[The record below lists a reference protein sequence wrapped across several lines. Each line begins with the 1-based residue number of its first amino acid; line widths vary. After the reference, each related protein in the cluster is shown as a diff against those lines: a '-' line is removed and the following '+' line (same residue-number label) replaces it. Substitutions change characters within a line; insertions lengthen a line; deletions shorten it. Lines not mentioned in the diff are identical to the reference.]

1 MLPPFVA
8 VCAGS
13 QNSNLIKDNS
23 FDTFIDLSSYT
34 STKYKTLHDGYAGLV
49 NTTGTTRLYVTD
61 SNNNGVAIDASQA
74 YNAIFIKKGLYLQIG
89 TLSGTLTLA
98 RFFSLK

>member
-1 MLPPFVA
+1 MVYQLINLD
-8 VCAGS
+8 S

-74 YNAIFIKKGLYLQIG
+74 YNAIFIKKGLYLQVG
-89 TLSGTLTLA
+89 TLSGMLILA
-98 RFFSLK
+98 RFFPLK